1 MRKIISSS
9 IVAALVLGFTLP
21 ARATDLH
28 NVLSDYSV
36 TSWSKKDGLPS
47 GTIWALAQDA
57 DGYLWIGADF
67 GLIRFDGVRFVAW
80 EALGH
85 SRLPQLSVQVL
96 AVSKDGSLW
105 AGYGGRGGR
114 QPSPKRRCPLVRRV
128 RWPC

>member
-36 TSWSKKDGLPS
+36 TSWSKKDGLPA
-47 GTIWALAQDA
+47 GTIWALAQDN

-67 GLIRFDGVRFVAW
+67 GLVRFDGVRFVPW
-80 EALGH
+80 DSNGH
-85 SRLPQLSVQVL
+85 TPLPQAAVQAL
-96 AVSKDGSLW
+96 HVSRDGSLW
-105 AGYGGRGGR
+105 VGFSGDGGLGR
-114 QPSPKRRCPLVRRV
+114 ISHG
-128 RWPC
+128 